1 MSLLMSYKFQTKCIY
16 GNLDS
21 TSCDQSGAISFPIY
35 QSATFA
41 HPGIGNSTGYDYSR
55 LQNPTREQLEKV
67 VCALENGYDALAFSS
82 GMAAI
87 TALMEIFNP
96 GDHIL
101 SGNDLYGGSI
111 RLFNNINRKNLLN
124 FDFVDTSKED
134 IETYIKPET
143 KAIYVE
149 TPTNPMMNVTDIRAI
164 ADISKKYNLLFIV
177 DNTFLSPYFQ
187 NPLDLGADIV
197 IHSGTKF
204 LGGHNDTLAG
214 FVVVNSKELSD
225 KLRYVIKTVGSGLAP
240 FDSWLILRG
249 IKTLA
254 IRMEQQQKNAITLAT
269 WLESYPLVKSVYY
282 PGLPSH
288 PGYDIMKKQAR
299 GFGSMVTFEVESKD
313 LVVKILGNVKLIR
326 FAESL
331 GGVES
336 LITYPITQTHADV
349 PPAELATNG
358 VTDTILRLSVGLE
371 SVDDLIYD
379 LSQAFH

>member
-1 MSLLMSYKFQTKCIY
+1 MKVINDIIKEIK
-16 GNLDS
+16 
-21 TSCDQSGAISFPIY
+21 SG
-35 QSATFA
+35 
-41 HPGIGNSTGYDYSR
+41 
-55 LQNPTREQLEKV
+55 KV
-67 VCALENGYDALAFSS
+67 EL
-82 GMAAI
+82 
-87 TALMEIFNP
+87 
-96 GDHIL
+96 
-101 SGNDLYGGSI
+101 
-111 RLFNNINRKNLLN
+111 
-124 FDFVDTSKED
+124 
-134 IETYIKPET
+134 IEY
-143 KAIYVE
+143 
-149 TPTNPMMNVTDIRAI
+149 R
-164 ADISKKYNLLFIV
+164 
-177 DNTFLSPYFQ
+177 
-187 NPLDLGADIV
+187 
-197 IHSGTKF
+197 
-204 LGGHNDTLAG
+204 
-214 FVVVNSKELSD
+214 
-225 KLRYVIKTVGSGLAP
+225 
-240 FDSWLILRG
+240 
-249 IKTLA
+249 IKTLIEA
-254 IRMEQQQKNAITLAT
+254 TKMIKENSELNRKSYKELMLDFGKLKASIDNVPEIRDHHQILNILDETEFYVQKNAITLAT